1 MTERDFLGNP
11 VDAAARARARNKG
24 VREMI
29 EALEMMG
36 SGDEFGDVMGA
47 LFPLAHYLYFE
58 REGVPDSWQ
67 FSPGAASECSP
78 EDWETI
84 RDLFFPAYDTETLLR
99 FGESLRTRRD
109 ECAANGTDY

>member
-11 VDAAARARARNKG
+11 VDAATLQRSRNKG

-29 EALEMMG
+29 EALADMG
-36 SGDEFGDVMGA
+36 SGDEYGDVQGA
-47 LFPLAHYLYFE
+47 LYPLASYLYFE
-58 REGVPDSWQ
+58 RGAVPSAWQ
-67 FSPGAASECSP
+67 YRPGAATECSP

-84 RDLFFPAYDTETLLR
+84 RDLFFPSYDTETLLR
-99 FGESLRTRRD
+99 FGESLRSRRD